1 MIFDIKITKDDIIR
15 ASKRTF
21 KKGRYFNG
29 ETSTCGYCFFHFL
42 ISETCI
48 ENRLPC
54 TYCREYLNEYFHTK
68 FSEHHECDK
77 YEMLEVKRLL
87 CGLYRTIKI

>member
-54 TYCREYLNEYFHTK
+54 TYL
-68 FSEHHECDK
+68 
-77 YEMLEVKRLL
+77 
-87 CGLYRTIKI
+87 